1 VLGSRATNKVIDSV
15 QGGFWEAYRWISRIG
30 IQTID
35 ELLLNNVEN
44 GIDGSINA
52 FRVTPPEVIVD

>member
-1 VLGSRATNKVIDSV
+1 VIDSV

-30 IQTID
+30 VQIVD
-35 ELLLNNVEN
+35 EMLLNNIEN

-52 FRVTPPEVIVD
+52 FRMTPPEVIVE